1 VKTGIGTVLNTGTV
15 IGAGSNVFGGLM
27 PPTAVPPF
35 SWGAGPDLREHDLG
49 KFLSTAVRAMARRN
63 QELTPGVRQIL
74 EEAWEATADRRAPGS

>member
-1 VKTGIGTVLNTGTV
+1 
-15 IGAGSNVFGGLM
+15 
-27 PPTAVPPF
+27 
-35 SWGAGPDLREHDLG
+35 LG